1 MTTRETMRRMH
12 DRCFCEQH
20 RDELRDSYRALVVR
34 GDFEEVEAEYTKGKE
49 VLATELNDLQKEW
62 LTEIE
67 ELYTSN
73 CTYASHYGFDAGLYT
88 GFQRYFATTPKDKC
102 DMGDVLED
110 ELFTAKGMKRHTEF
124 SARNDRCIELL
135 DQFEQELTEA
145 VFYHVTSV
153 DCAWQERIH
162 FFAVEDYYIGYRT
175 AVEILEHVRP
185 NATGYMVPDTLLIEY
200 ELGKL
205 ERNDRLEELARRE
218 REAKENG

>member
-1 MTTRETMRRMH
+1 
-12 DRCFCEQH
+12 
-20 RDELRDSYRALVVR
+20 
-34 GDFEEVEAEYTKGKE
+34 
-49 VLATELNDLQKEW
+49 
-62 LTEIE
+62 
-67 ELYTSN
+67 
-73 CTYASHYGFDAGLYT
+73 
-88 GFQRYFATTPKDKC
+88 
-102 DMGDVLED
+102 MGDVLED

-124 SARNDRCIELL
+124 SARNDRCMELL
-135 DQFEQELTEA
+135 DQLEQELTEA

-205 ERNDRLEELARRE
+205 ERNDRLEVLARRE

>member
-1 MTTRETMRRMH
+1 
-12 DRCFCEQH
+12 
-20 RDELRDSYRALVVR
+20 
-34 GDFEEVEAEYTKGKE
+34 
-49 VLATELNDLQKEW
+49 
-62 LTEIE
+62 
-67 ELYTSN
+67 
-73 CTYASHYGFDAGLYT
+73 
-88 GFQRYFATTPKDKC
+88 
-102 DMGDVLED
+102 MGDVLED

-135 DQFEQELTEA
+135 DQLEQELTEA

-218 REAKENG
+218 REAKREWLIRRCSKKFPLTCEVMAKTKADLEEFSETSSISVGEIIDNLVSKLSSTDPTLAAQVILESTAIAISPMDDTDTFETIVPGSPGSIRAYFQSGPF